1 MTTRQERIRELLRT
15 EVSRIV
21 QRDLKDPRLG
31 FVTITDAEVSK
42 DLRHAKVFVSVM
54 GDEQQKEESIK
65 VLQKAAGYIRTEF
78 GRDAR
83 MKVIPEITFHLDLS
97 VEHGARI
104 FELLQQVKH
113 DEQESTGHNSR
124 NTEEQT

>member
-1 MTTRQERIRELLRT
+1 MTTRQDRVRELLKT
-15 EVSRIV
+15 EVSKIV
-21 QRDLKDPRLG
+21 QRELKDPRLG
-31 FVTITDAEVSK
+31 FVTVTDAEVSK

-54 GDEQQKEESIK
+54 GNEKEKEESLK
-65 VLQKAAGYIRTEF
+65 VLQNAAGYIRSEF

-83 MKVIPEITFHLDLS
+83 MKVIPEITFHLDTA

-113 DEQESTGHNSR
+113 DEQERTGEHSQH
-124 NTEEQT
+124 TEDQA